1 MPISTSPVTVAGMPV
16 RPRFSLSSLLFW
28 LTLSFVPG
36 LAGMAFPPGDWY
48 RGLIKPDWNPP
59 PWVFGP
65 AWTLLYILI
74 GVAVYRVARRDG
86 PHTPVAL
93 TWFFAQLLLNA
104 LWTPLFFGLHRPDLA
119 LVCIV
124 ALWLA
129 IVGMMRAFAR
139 VSPGASAMLT
149 PYLLWVSFA
158 TALNAAIWHLN
169 R

>member
-1 MPISTSPVTVAGMPV
+1 MPV

-36 LAGMAFPPGDWY
+36 LAGMAFPPDDWY
-48 RGLIKPDWNPP
+48 RGLIKPGWNPP
-59 PWVFGP
+59 AWVFGP
-65 AWTLLYILI
+65 TWTLLYILI
-74 GVAVYRVARRDG
+74 GVAVYRVARRDS

-93 TWFFAQLLLNA
+93 TWFFAQLVLNA

-169 R
+169 S